1 MTNFIFMLTQ
11 GDITVPNARQILDS
25 VADLGLSYV
34 GFKDLGLPATEQ
46 QALAAD
52 IRAAGAEAMIE
63 IVSETASDEA
73 RSLGTAAD
81 LGVQWVL
88 GGTAIDTATRI
99 LAGSA
104 IRYCPFP
111 GRPFGHP
118 TRLPGPADSIVE
130 SARMLAATPGVH
142 GLDLLAYRFDGE
154 GADLARRVVDAVSVP
169 VIAAGDVDSAARIR
183 ALQVTGVWGFTIG
196 SAIVEGSLQMTADGR
211 DPRSLITAVLQ
222 FLRGEPPPRT
232 GMED

>member
-1 MTNFIFMLTQ
+1 MTNFIFMLTK
-11 GDITVPNARQILDS
+11 GDITVPNARKILDS
-25 VADLGLSYV
+25 VADLSLTYV

-63 IVSETASDEA
+63 IVSETASDEV
-73 RSLGTAAD
+73 RSLGTAAN

-88 GGTAIDTATRI
+88 GGTAVDTATRI
-99 LAGSA
+99 LAGSS

-130 SARMLAATPGVH
+130 SAQMLAGTPGVY
-142 GLDLLAYRFDGE
+142 GLDLLAYRFNGE

-169 VIAAGDVDSAARIR
+169 VIAAGDVDSAERIR
-183 ALQVTGVWGFTIG
+183 ALQAAGVWGFTIG
-196 SAIVEGSLQMTADGR
+196 SAIVEGSLLITADGR
-211 DPRSLITAVLQ
+211 DPRALITAVLQ
-222 FLRGEPPPRT
+222 LLREEPSPRT
-232 GMED
+232 GTEG